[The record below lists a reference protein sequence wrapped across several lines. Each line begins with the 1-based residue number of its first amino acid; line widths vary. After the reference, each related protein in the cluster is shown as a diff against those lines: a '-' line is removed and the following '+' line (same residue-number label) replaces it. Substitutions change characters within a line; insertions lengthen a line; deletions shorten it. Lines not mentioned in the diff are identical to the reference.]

1 VFYSFYRLYEQGRV
15 DEAEKEKQ
23 RLEQKQRENRKL
35 MEQRKEKWDP
45 SWFSLIDGRWRYD
58 PTKNYFAS
66 RGKFCDR
73 IYIFDD

>member
-1 VFYSFYRLYEQGRV
+1 MYEQGRV

-35 MEQRKEKWDP
+35 MELRKEKWDP
-45 SWFSLIDGRWRYD
+45 SWFSFIDGRWRFD
-58 PTKNYFAS
+58 PKKNYFEA

-73 IYIFDD
+73 LDIFDD